1 MHCGNSP
8 LFISRLQQ
16 ICNGGLSHA
25 KAPHGRLFSAQIH
38 GRPRALSKSREP
50 AQGIN
55 QLFVVNRNPVPA
67 HTFPVSPAISR
78 RQKSLSCADF
88 PKILCVRR
96 PSIRSKL
103 TLLSTAAALAFG
115 LAGTAALAADATG
128 NAPGAK
134 SDITIVKDNAANAPG
149 GTGVEEST
157 ESQGATNK
165 QGLSE
170 ATPPA
175 SGAGSV
181 QAGGDNSSDQGGTG
195 VEGSA
200 DSEGATNKSTQDPGA
215 TGLNEGPSTGNAPG
229 GTGAEKSAEGGA
241 QNKSAY

>member
-1 MHCGNSP
+1 M
-8 LFISRLQQ
+8 
-16 ICNGGLSHA
+16 
-25 KAPHGRLFSAQIH
+25 
-38 GRPRALSKSREP
+38 
-50 AQGIN
+50 
-55 QLFVVNRNPVPA
+55 
-67 HTFPVSPAISR
+67 
-78 RQKSLSCADF
+78 
-88 PKILCVRR
+88 
-96 PSIRSKL
+96 RSKL

-128 NAPGAK
+128 DAPDAK

-157 ESQGATNK
+157 ENQGATNK

-200 DSEGATNKSTQDPGA
+200 DKSTQGPGA

>member
-1 MHCGNSP
+1 M
-8 LFISRLQQ
+8 
-16 ICNGGLSHA
+16 
-25 KAPHGRLFSAQIH
+25 
-38 GRPRALSKSREP
+38 
-50 AQGIN
+50 
-55 QLFVVNRNPVPA
+55 
-67 HTFPVSPAISR
+67 
-78 RQKSLSCADF
+78 
-88 PKILCVRR
+88 
-96 PSIRSKL
+96 
-103 TLLSTAAALAFG
+103 
-115 LAGTAALAADATG
+115 
-128 NAPGAK
+128 
-134 SDITIVKDNAANAPG
+134 
-149 GTGVEEST
+149 EEST

-215 TGLNEGPSTGNAPG
+215 TGLNQGPSTGNAPG

>member
-1 MHCGNSP
+1 M
-8 LFISRLQQ
+8 
-16 ICNGGLSHA
+16 
-25 KAPHGRLFSAQIH
+25 
-38 GRPRALSKSREP
+38 
-50 AQGIN
+50 
-55 QLFVVNRNPVPA
+55 
-67 HTFPVSPAISR
+67 
-78 RQKSLSCADF
+78 
-88 PKILCVRR
+88 
-96 PSIRSKL
+96 RSKL

-128 NAPGAK
+128 DAPGAK

-157 ESQGATNK
+157 ENQGATNK

-181 QAGGDNSSDQGGTG
+181 QHSSDQGGTG
-195 VEGSA
+195 VKGSA

>member
-1 MHCGNSP
+1 LHCGNSP

-16 ICNGGLSHA
+16 ICNGGLLHA
-25 KAPHGRLFSAQIH
+25 KAPYGRLFSAQIH

-50 AQGIN
+50 AQRIN
-55 QLFVVNRNPVPA
+55 HLFVVNRNPVPA
-67 HTFPVSPAISR
+67 HTFPVSPAIRR
-78 RQKSLSCADF
+78 RQISLSCADS
-88 PKILCVRR
+88 PKILC
-96 PSIRSKL
+96 KE
-103 TLLSTAAALAFG
+103 TLNEIKTHAFKHCR
-115 LAGTAALAADATG
+115 AALAADATG
-128 NAPGAK
+128 DAPGAK

-157 ESQGATNK
+157 ENQGATNK

-200 DSEGATNKSTQDPGA
+200 DREGATNKSTQDPPPA
-215 TGLNEGPSTGNAPG
+215 
-229 GTGAEKSAEGGA
+229 
-241 QNKSAY
+241 